1 MDLYAMPES
10 FSLQQLPA
18 LSQQL
23 QPQQQQIGADK
34 LEEDSRI
41 KAFVD
46 ASATDWQRQTQE
58 SVWAGKTSG
67 RGQERGST
75 TRFYGR
81 NFGPE
86 KKVPPPGYICHRCGI
101 AGHFIQHCPTNGDPA
116 FDVKR
121 MRPPTGIPKS
131 MLVANPDGSYALPS
145 GTVGTLGPDEA
156 VFKQEVEGLTSS
168 KTLAHIPFELHCPL
182 CKNVLKDAM
191 LASKCCF
198 QSYCDKCIRDRILS
212 NRKCACG
219 ATNILADDLL
229 PNKTLRD
236 AITSLLQT
244 SSATG
249 SAERPGSLHMMQA
262 SGSQSMKIRSS
273 SPSGSGSGSQNIGSA
288 AIAPLTAGKASLT
301 QEKQQHSLV
310 ISFTGKRPE
319 SKEQS
324 AESVSRQGP
333 GSRNVLGS
341 QKNLVVEE
349 VQQEPICDAAG
360 GRRRPEPKQKSPNG
374 EEDGYDR
381 NTGFYEGGTLPYPI
395 DPALSGGFWP
405 GPQYALDSFR
415 RPTLNPQYQMLGD
428 YNIITRERFKARESE
443 LMRQKEYEQ
452 KFQKTD
458 RSKISG
464 SEVRGSSE
472 LKSRTA
478 NVSRTASRPTYD
490 GNPKGEKLCRQ
501 RTGYTSPSP
510 QPMKRK
516 RYERRDET
524 SLQHLED
531 KMGFEA
537 NERPE
542 KRLEAT
548 VFSEIRFP
556 TNFNDRLPKLVESEK
571 SSENEDEGA
580 SSISSRSKG
589 RRMALTTQDSYKR
602 NVARK
607 SVVNN
612 GHLRLTSRGAS
623 KSRLD
628 DQSGD
633 AHDDAGKRNF
643 KHKAMHVSSSR
654 DVPDRNVKNRR
665 RR

>member
-1 MDLYAMPES
+1 MAVYFKFKSAKDYDSIPIDGIFISVGNLKERIAQKKKLGRGTDFDLLISNAQTNEEYTDDAQSIPRNTSVLVRRVPARRHRPIVAEVIDEKVKDDVAKVTVPQTVASVLQSKQVDESEWGDDFGMDLYAMPES

-249 SAERPGSLHMMQA
+249 SAERPGSLHMMQVDED
-262 SGSQSMKIRSS
+262 QIIVTIRFRFRFTEHRKCSY
-273 SPSGSGSGSQNIGSA
+273 SPINSRKGFFDSREA
-288 AIAPLTAGKASLT
+288 A
-301 QEKQQHSLV
+301 
-310 ISFTGKRPE
+310 
-319 SKEQS
+319 
-324 AESVSRQGP
+324 
-333 GSRNVLGS
+333 
-341 QKNLVVEE
+341 
-349 VQQEPICDAAG
+349 
-360 GRRRPEPKQKSPNG
+360 
-374 EEDGYDR
+374 
-381 NTGFYEGGTLPYPI
+381 TLPCNQ
-395 DPALSGGFWP
+395 LHW
-405 GPQYALDSFR
+405 Q
-415 RPTLNPQYQMLGD
+415 
-428 YNIITRERFKARESE
+428 
-443 LMRQKEYEQ
+443 
-452 KFQKTD
+452 
-458 RSKISG
+458 
-464 SEVRGSSE
+464 
-472 LKSRTA
+472 
-478 NVSRTASRPTYD
+478 
-490 GNPKGEKLCRQ
+490 
-501 RTGYTSPSP
+501 
-510 QPMKRK
+510 
-516 RYERRDET
+516 
-524 SLQHLED
+524 
-531 KMGFEA
+531 EA
-537 NERPE
+537 
-542 KRLEAT
+542 
-548 VFSEIRFP
+548 
-556 TNFNDRLPKLVESEK
+556 
-571 SSENEDEGA
+571 
-580 SSISSRSKG
+580 
-589 RRMALTTQDSYKR
+589 
-602 NVARK
+602 
-607 SVVNN
+607 
-612 GHLRLTSRGAS
+612 
-623 KSRLD
+623 
-628 DQSGD
+628 
-633 AHDDAGKRNF
+633 
-643 KHKAMHVSSSR
+643 
-654 DVPDRNVKNRR
+654 
-665 RR
+665 